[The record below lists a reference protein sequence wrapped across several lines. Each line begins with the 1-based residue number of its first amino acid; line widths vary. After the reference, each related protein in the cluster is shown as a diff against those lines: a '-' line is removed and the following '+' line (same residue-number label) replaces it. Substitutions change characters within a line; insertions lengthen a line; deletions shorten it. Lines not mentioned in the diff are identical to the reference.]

1 MLEVKHLSISFPE
14 KERENKVVLDSSFTI
29 EKGEI
34 LAIIGESGSGK
45 SMTALSIIGL
55 LPKDAKVSGE
65 VLLED
70 RNLLGLSESERRDI
84 RGKRISMIFQEPMT
98 SLNPV
103 MKIGKQLEEPLLLH
117 TNLSKEERRQIVY
130 QKLEQAGLKDAEKI
144 CSYYPHQ
151 LSGGMRQRAMIAM
164 ALVCQ
169 PELMIADEPTTA
181 LDVIVQEQILK
192 VLKKINQEEKTS
204 ILFISH
210 NLKVVKDFCDRI
222 LVMQDG
228 EIVEEGTPEQIF
240 HAPKHPYTQ
249 KLLDSIPKKVKRP
262 EIYLHTPKVLEIEHL
277 NVFYPD
283 EKQGFLKRKKHQ
295 VLYDISF
302 DIKEGEVVGLIGG
315 SGCGKSTLSKAILG
329 LLPWKEGEIKHY
341 TDFPQMVFQ
350 DPYGSLNPAKK
361 IGWILEEPLK
371 IQKKFTKE
379 ERKQK
384 VIMMLE
390 KVGLEEKYRRR
401 YPRELSGGQRQRV
414 GIALS
419 LILGSRFIIA
429 DEPVSALDVTV
440 QAQILKLLL
449 QLKEEFQ
456 LSYLFI
462 SHDMDVIA
470 QMCDRVFQMKD
481 GRLYAV
487 ESGENY
493 GKL

>member
-1 MLEVKHLSISFPE
+1 M
-14 KERENKVVLDSSFTI
+14 
-29 EKGEI
+29 
-34 LAIIGESGSGK
+34 
-45 SMTALSIIGL
+45 
-55 LPKDAKVSGE
+55 
-65 VLLED
+65 
-70 RNLLGLSESERRDI
+70 
-84 RGKRISMIFQEPMT
+84 
-98 SLNPV
+98 
-103 MKIGKQLEEPLLLH
+103 
-117 TNLSKEERRQIVY
+117 
-130 QKLEQAGLKDAEKI
+130 
-144 CSYYPHQ
+144 
-151 LSGGMRQRAMIAM
+151 
-164 ALVCQ
+164 
-169 PELMIADEPTTA
+169 
-181 LDVIVQEQILK
+181 
-192 VLKKINQEEKTS
+192 
-204 ILFISH
+204 
-210 NLKVVKDFCDRI
+210 
-222 LVMQDG
+222 
-228 EIVEEGTPEQIF
+228 
-240 HAPKHPYTQ
+240 
-249 KLLDSIPKKVKRP
+249 
-262 EIYLHTPKVLEIEHL
+262 
-277 NVFYPD
+277 
-283 EKQGFLKRKKHQ
+283 KRKKHQ

>member
-210 NLKVVKDFCDRI
+210 SLKVVKDFCDRI

-228 EIVEEGTPEQIF
+228 KIVEEGTPEQIF

-329 LLPWKEGEIKHY
+329 LLPWKE
-341 TDFPQMVFQ
+341 
-350 DPYGSLNPAKK
+350 
-361 IGWILEEPLK
+361 
-371 IQKKFTKE
+371 
-379 ERKQK
+379 
-384 VIMMLE
+384 
-390 KVGLEEKYRRR
+390 
-401 YPRELSGGQRQRV
+401 
-414 GIALS
+414 
-419 LILGSRFIIA
+419 
-429 DEPVSALDVTV
+429 
-440 QAQILKLLL
+440 
-449 QLKEEFQ
+449 
-456 LSYLFI
+456 
-462 SHDMDVIA
+462 
-470 QMCDRVFQMKD
+470 
-481 GRLYAV
+481 
-487 ESGENY
+487 
-493 GKL
+493 

>member
-1 MLEVKHLSISFPE
+1 M
-14 KERENKVVLDSSFTI
+14 
-29 EKGEI
+29 
-34 LAIIGESGSGK
+34 
-45 SMTALSIIGL
+45 
-55 LPKDAKVSGE
+55 
-65 VLLED
+65 
-70 RNLLGLSESERRDI
+70 
-84 RGKRISMIFQEPMT
+84 
-98 SLNPV
+98 
-103 MKIGKQLEEPLLLH
+103 
-117 TNLSKEERRQIVY
+117 
-130 QKLEQAGLKDAEKI
+130 
-144 CSYYPHQ
+144 
-151 LSGGMRQRAMIAM
+151 
-164 ALVCQ
+164 
-169 PELMIADEPTTA
+169 
-181 LDVIVQEQILK
+181 
-192 VLKKINQEEKTS
+192 
-204 ILFISH
+204 
-210 NLKVVKDFCDRI
+210 
-222 LVMQDG
+222 
-228 EIVEEGTPEQIF
+228 
-240 HAPKHPYTQ
+240 
-249 KLLDSIPKKVKRP
+249 
-262 EIYLHTPKVLEIEHL
+262 
-277 NVFYPD
+277 
-283 EKQGFLKRKKHQ
+283 
-295 VLYDISF
+295 
-302 DIKEGEVVGLIGG
+302 
-315 SGCGKSTLSKAILG
+315 
-329 LLPWKEGEIKHY
+329 PWKEGEIKHY